1 MIISKSDEFQSSV
14 KKNGALFFDRD
25 GVINKVI
32 NSENFR
38 GPRYVEEVFISE
50 GILEILSLSKSLGF
64 SNLVVTNQP
73 DVSRGHLSVES
84 LQSIHNLVMHH
95 LPNIDAIITCPHD
108 SSDGCI
114 CRKPKDGMWRGA
126 GQEFNIDL
134 SRSFMIGDRWVD
146 IEAGRSAG
154 VKTVLVE
161 REYSWRP
168 TSSGIA
174 PDNLIPDFVVPDTD
188 RLKALFVEILG
199 GEKE

>member
-1 MIISKSDEFQSSV
+1 MIISESNDFESAIKQ
-14 KKNGALFFDRD
+14 NAALFFDRD

-32 NSENFR
+32 NRENFR

-84 LQSIHNLVMHH
+84 LQSIHNLVMHN

-114 CRKPKDGMWRGA
+114 CRKPKDGMLRGA
-126 GQEFNIDL
+126 GQEFNVDL

-168 TSSGIA
+168 TSSGVPHA
-174 PDNLIPDFVVPDTD
+174 ELIPDFVISDTD
-188 RLKALFVEILG
+188 RLTALFAEIFG
-199 GEKE
+199 GGKE

>member
-1 MIISKSDEFQSSV
+1 VIISKSNDFESAMKQ
-14 KKNGALFFDRD
+14 NAALFFDRD

-38 GPRYVEEVFISE
+38 GPRCVEEVFISE
-50 GILEILSLSKSLGF
+50 GILEILSLSKFLGF

-95 LPNIDAIITCPHD
+95 LPNIDAIITCPHA
-108 SSDGCI
+108 SSDWCI
-114 CRKPKDGMWRGA
+114 CRKPKDGMLRVA

-161 REYSWRP
+161 REYSWLS
-168 TSSGIA
+168 TSSGVPPA
-174 PDNLIPDFVVPDTD
+174 ELIPDFVISHTD
-188 RLKALFVEILG
+188 RLKDLFTEIFG